1 VDTILIVEDSQVMQR
16 TLQRLFE
23 SDSLQVQIAADGLSG
38 LALFRQRLPCAVVLD
53 LRLPGMSGKELCREF
68 RALTASVPIVVV
80 SANDDVQEKVLL
92 LELGADDYVTKPFSP
107 KELLARVRRAMTRNE
122 FVANPVTQMATKSD
136 DHEVLTFGNA
146 RIDFTGME
154 ASLEGKPVT
163 LTTREFYLLKYL
175 YASGRRF
182 VSREE
187 LLNKVWGYTNY
198 PSSRT
203 VDNHVLQLRHKLEPD
218 PATPRYFLTMRGM
231 GYKFIPEGSG

>member
-1 VDTILIVEDSQVMQR
+1 MDTILIVEDSQVMRR

-38 LALFRQRLPCAVVLD
+38 LALFRQQLPCAVVLD

-68 RALTASVPIVVV
+68 RTLTASVPIVVV

-107 KELLARVRRAMTRNE
+107 KELLARVRRAMARNE
-122 FVANPVTQMATKSD
+122 LVVNPVTQMAAKSD

-154 ASLEGKPVT
+154 ASLEGNRGFAGPAVRRRKTGQGRVGG
-163 LTTREFYLLKYL
+163 RETSV
-175 YASGRRF
+175 AADAVGAGCWP
-182 VSREE
+182 
-187 LLNKVWGYTNY
+187 NC
-198 PSSRT
+198 
-203 VDNHVLQLRHKLEPD
+203 D
-218 PATPRYFLTMRGM
+218 
-231 GYKFIPEGSG
+231 GSC